1 MAKKSFS
8 LEKSLER
15 LEEILQVLES
25 GEKDIEESIKLFEEG
40 MRLSNECQ
48 AHLQALEKRVKLL
61 IEKSDG
67 EICEQD
73 FPESGE
79 TPETNNL
86 FNQG

>member
-1 MAKKSFS
+1 MPKGIAKLS
-8 LEKSLER
+8 
-15 LEEILQVLES
+15 
-25 GEKDIEESIKLFEEG
+25 EKDIEESIKLFEEG
-40 MRLSNECQ
+40 MRLSSECQ

-61 IEKSDG
+61 IDKSDG

-86 FNQG
+86 FDSG